1 MSAFFET
8 TKRAWA
14 PAILFIVLFAMP
26 YVASLIGLIDGVNL
40 PAWLTIFVAFVVAS
54 LKIAFGRKI
63 SGRFRIDRHGNDL
76 SLLAVAGCL
85 TLFAVQ
91 AGKTTDVIPGARRIL
106 TQIGFG
112 ELNPDP
118 IVQNLVAVLLFAFVA
133 LLVFISTAFG
143 LSYIRRLEGGFPART
158 APVVAFICYL
168 AGVVCASFYALSLAV
183 K

>member
-1 MSAFFET
+1 MAGFFET

-14 PAILFIVLFAMP
+14 PLILFAVLFGLPFGAQ
-26 YVASLIGLIDGVNL
+26 AIGLIEGVNFA
-40 PAWLTIFVAFVVAS
+40 AWFTIFAAFVVAS

-76 SLLAVAGCL
+76 CLLAVAGCL

-91 AGKTTDVIPGARRIL
+91 VGKTNDVIPGARRIL
-106 TQIGFG
+106 SQIGFG
-112 ELNPDP
+112 DLNPDP
-118 IVQNLVAVLLFAFVA
+118 IVQNLAATFLFGLLALVVFVA
-133 LLVFISTAFG
+133 TAFG
-143 LSYIRRLEGGFPART
+143 LSYIRKVEEGRRT
-158 APVVAFICYL
+158 APVAAFACYL